1 MFGLSYL
8 LKNSTLQAAPAGNP
22 IVSLIP
28 MALVLVFF
36 YFFIIKPQKK
46 REKEV
51 HKMRSELKVGDNIIT
66 IGGILGKVVKVKE
79 DIIQIEVGTEKT
91 VIEIL
96 KSAVGT
102 VADKRD
108 AKNADIEGQM

>member
-1 MFGLSYL
+1 MVNLSTL
-8 LKNSTLQAAPAGNP
+8 IKNSTLAAAPAANP

-28 MALVLVFF
+28 MILVLVFF

-46 REKEV
+46 REKEIY
-51 HKMRSELKVGDNIIT
+51 KMRSELKVGDHIIT
-66 IGGILGKVVKVKE
+66 IGGILGKIVKIKE
-79 DIIQIEVGTEKT
+79 DIIQIEVGLDKT

-96 KSAVGT
+96 KSAVAT
-102 VADKRD
+102 VADKKD

>member
-8 LKNSTLQAAPAGNP
+8 LKNSTLAAAPAGNP

-51 HKMRSELKVGDNIIT
+51 YKMRSELKVGDNIIT
-66 IGGILGKVVKVKE
+66 IGGILGKIVKVKE

-102 VADKRD
+102 VADKKD
-108 AKNADIEGQM
+108 AKNAEIEGQI